1 MASTGMQW
9 GIDMTEQYFYS
20 ATTNAF
26 YLSTLKPDYEAA
38 GTLPGD
44 ITEISHRWYAYLLDK
59 QTEGKVIQANEYRQ
73 PVVADPAPP
82 TEQALRVNAEE
93 RKAELLRMIA
103 EKISPLQDAVELG
116 IDTEG
121 EAASLMAWRTYR
133 VLVSRVDPD
142 KPVWP
147 LMP

>member
-1 MASTGMQW
+1 MQ
-9 GIDMTEQYFYS
+9 EKYYYS

-44 ITEISHRWYAYLLDK
+44 ITEISQRWYAYLLDK
-59 QTEGKVIQANEYRQ
+59 QTEGKVIHANEYRQ

-82 TEQALRVNAEE
+82 TAQALRDKVEE
-93 RKAELLRMIA
+93 RKAELLRVIA
-103 EKISPLQDAVELG
+103 EKIAPLQDAVELG
-116 IDTEG
+116 IDTED

-133 VLVSRVDPD
+133 VQVSRVDADNPE
-142 KPVWP
+142 WP

>member
-1 MASTGMQW
+1 MQW

-44 ITEISHRWYAYLLDK
+44 ITEISQRWYAYLLDK

-73 PVVADPAPP
+73 PVVADPVPP
-82 TEQALRVNAEE
+82 TAQALRDKVEE
-93 RKAELLRMIA
+93 RKAELLRVIA
-103 EKISPLQDAVELG
+103 EKIAPLQDAVELE
-116 IDTEG
+116 IDTED
-121 EAASLMAWRTYR
+121 EAALLMAWRTYR
-133 VLVSRVDPD
+133 VQVSRVDADNPE
-142 KPVWP
+142 WP